1 MYGIGGMNLF
11 WDKTYIFIIIGMALS
26 FAASSYVS
34 HTFKKYSTFKSKK
47 GYTGAQV
54 AQLILDASDIK
65 NVSIQGI
72 KGELTDNYNSA
83 TKILS
88 LSQPVAQE
96 QSVSAIGVAAHECG
110 HAVQDAVGYR
120 PLLWRVALVPI
131 ANFGTQV
138 SFPLIMAGLFFGKF
152 LITAGIFCF
161 SLALLFQLVTLPVE
175 FNASRRALGILQRE
189 AILDGEE
196 MTMARHVLFAAALT
210 YVAAAVGSLLQL
222 LRLVL
227 IYGNRRD

>member
-1 MYGIGGMNLF
+1 MYGAGAMNMF

-26 FAASSYVS
+26 FLASTYVS
-34 HTFKKYSTFKSKK
+34 QTFKKYANYRSKK

-54 AQLILDASDIK
+54 AQMILDVNQIK
-65 NVSIQGI
+65 NVSIQPI
-72 KGELTDNYNSA
+72 RGELTDNYNGS

-88 LSQPVAQE
+88 LSEPVANQ

-120 PLLWRVALVPI
+120 PLIWRAALVPI
-131 ANFGTQV
+131 ANFGSQI
-138 SFPLIMAGLFFGKF
+138 SFPLIIAGVFFGKF

-161 SLALLFQLVTLPVE
+161 SMALLFQLVTLPVE
-175 FNASRRALGILQRE
+175 FNASRRALTILERE
-189 AILDGEE
+189 QILDQEE
-196 MTMARHVLFAAALT
+196 MGMARHVLTAAALT
-210 YVAAAVGSLLQL
+210 YVAAAVASLLQL
-222 LRLVL
+222 LRLIL

>member
-1 MYGIGGMNLF
+1 MYGIGGMNMF

-26 FAASSYVS
+26 FAASAYVS
-34 HTFKKYSTFKSKK
+34 HTFKKYSSYKSKR

-54 AQLILDASDIK
+54 AQMILDASDIS

-72 KGELTDNYNSA
+72 QGDLTDNYNSE
-83 TKILS
+83 TKRLS
-88 LSQPVAQE
+88 LSEPVANQ

-120 PLLWRVALVPI
+120 PLIWRAALVPI
-131 ANFGTQV
+131 ANFGAQV

-175 FNASRRALGILQRE
+175 FNASRRAL
-189 AILDGEE
+189 AILNHEQILDSEE
-196 MTMARHVLFAAALT
+196 MKMARHVLFAAALT
-210 YVAAAVGSLLQL
+210 YVAAAVSSLLQL

-227 IYGNRRD
+227 IYGDRRN